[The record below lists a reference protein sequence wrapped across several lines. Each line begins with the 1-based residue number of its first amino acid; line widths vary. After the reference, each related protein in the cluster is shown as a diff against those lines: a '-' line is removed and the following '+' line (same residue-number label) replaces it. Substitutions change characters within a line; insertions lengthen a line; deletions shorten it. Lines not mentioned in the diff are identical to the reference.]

1 MASELASGSQTATL
15 DTEHTLDT
23 RSAVGTYQLLVGLSN
38 MVNGDKVIL
47 RVYVKPRNSA
57 GSALLHQHAS
67 FSNVQTTVVVAS
79 VPVLCAYC
87 YFTVEQ
93 TDGTGRTFAWSVLG

>member
-1 MASELASGSQTATL
+1 MASELASGSQSATL

-23 RSAVGTYQLLVGLSN
+23 RSAVGTYQLLVDLSN
-38 MVNGDKVIL
+38 MVNGDITIL

-57 GSALLHQHAS
+57 GSALLHQAATY
-67 FSNVQTTVVVAS
+67 SNKQTTVVVAS

-87 YFTVEQ
+87 YFTLEQ
-93 TDGTGRTFAWSVLG
+93 TDGTGRAYPWSVLG